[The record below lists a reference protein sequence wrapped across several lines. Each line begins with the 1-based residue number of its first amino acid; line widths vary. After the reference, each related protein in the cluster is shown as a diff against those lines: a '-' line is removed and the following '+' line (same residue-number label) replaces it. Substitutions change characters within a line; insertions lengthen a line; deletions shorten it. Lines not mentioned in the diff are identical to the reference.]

1 MRIWLMGTGL
11 AALVA
16 FALAALGQ
24 GADTVAAPAFDA
36 AAVVKHR
43 QTVMKGHAADLKA
56 VKAYLEGTA
65 SQAVAEEKATALARS
80 IRNELPKLFP
90 AGSGAAEVPASH
102 AKPNIWS
109 EPKRF
114 AAALRTAADD
124 ADALAAAVKTGDK
137 QRIAAAFGAMGKG
150 CGGCHRDFKAR
161 AD

>member
-1 MRIWLMGTGL
+1 MRIWLIGTGL
-11 AALVA
+11 AAL
-16 FALAALGQ
+16 ALAVLGH
-24 GADTVAAPAFDA
+24 GANTAAAPAFDA
-36 AAVVKHR
+36 AAVVKQR
-43 QTVMKGHAADLKA
+43 QAVMKGHSADLKA

-65 SQAVAEEKATALARS
+65 SRAVAEDKATALARS

-109 EPKRF
+109 EPRRF
-114 AAALRTAADD
+114 AAALRTAAAD

-137 QRIAAAFGAMGKG
+137 QRTATAFGAMSNG

>member
-1 MRIWLMGTGL
+1 MRIWLIGTGL

-16 FALAALGQ
+16 LALAALGH

-36 AAVVKHR
+36 AAVVKKR
-43 QTVMKGHAADLKA
+43 QAVMKGHSADLKA

-65 SQAVAEEKATALARS
+65 SQAVAEDKATALARS

-114 AAALRTAADD
+114 AAALRT
-124 ADALAAAVKTGDK
+124 
-137 QRIAAAFGAMGKG
+137 
-150 CGGCHRDFKAR
+150 
-161 AD
+161 

>member
-1 MRIWLMGTGL
+1 MRTWLMGAGL
-11 AALVA
+11 AAAVA
-16 FALAALGQ
+16 LTLAALGH
-24 GADTVAAPAFDA
+24 GAESAAAPAFDA

-43 QTVMKGHAADLKA
+43 QAVMRGHAADLKA
-56 VKAYLEGTA
+56 IKAYLEGTA
-65 SQAVAEEKATALARS
+65 SQAAAEEKATALARS
-80 IRNELPKLFP
+80 IRYELPMLFP

-114 AAALRTAADD
+114 AAALRTAAAD

-137 QRIAAAFGAMGKG
+137 QRIAAAFGAMGEG
-150 CGGCHRDFKAR
+150 CGSCHRDFKAR